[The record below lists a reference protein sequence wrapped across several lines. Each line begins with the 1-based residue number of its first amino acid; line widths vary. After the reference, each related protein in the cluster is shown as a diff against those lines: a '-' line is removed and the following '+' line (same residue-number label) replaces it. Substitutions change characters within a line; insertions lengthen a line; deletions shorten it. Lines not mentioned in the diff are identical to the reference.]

1 MTKCSCC
8 TKEREVNVVNSPLFP
23 LTRIYLCDDCM
34 DAGHEPRW
42 GIIIHAR
49 AEGEEGKISPEA
61 RPYISKHLYC
71 GDTITAEE
79 IIA

>member
-1 MTKCSCC
+1 
-8 TKEREVNVVNSPLFP
+8 
-23 LTRIYLCDDCM
+23 M